1 MSNYPNLES
10 VFGGKKQIHKEEIS
24 NQEKLEPIH
33 NLEIDKLVDFK
44 EHIFEHLSKNKF
56 EELKSS
62 IKMNGLLVPIIVREL
77 QNNTFEIMSGHNR
90 VRAYKEL
97 NYKTISSII
106 RNVDDNTAKLIMID
120 TNVSQRD
127 KLLPSELMKAY
138 SLKQEIIK
146 QKQLDQVGRN
156 SENNSDSYDTREIL
170 AEQENV
176 SATQISRYIRLKQ
189 LLPELLKY
197 VDEETLAFNV
207 GVSLSFL
214 KKDEQQIIL
223 DILNE
228 NPKIKI
234 SLKQAELL
242 KTTKADLSKDYI
254 LKVLNNQLSKGK
266 PKFTG
271 KIKPVVVKKYKDKF
285 KTDEEFTN
293 LIEKLLEDYF
303 NTSEILSD
311 KSQTN

>member
-10 VFGGKKQIHKEEIS
+10 VFGGKKQIHKEEIT
-24 NQEKLEPIH
+24 NQEKLELIH
-33 NLEIDKLVDFK
+33 NLEINKLIDFR
-44 EHIFEHLSKNKF
+44 EHIFEQISENKF

-62 IKMNGLLVPIIVREL
+62 IEMNGLLVPIIVREL
-77 QNNTFEIMSGHNR
+77 SNNTFEILSGHNR

-97 NYKTISSII
+97 GYKTIPSII
-106 RNVDDNTAKLIMID
+106 KNVDDDNAKLIMID

-146 QKQLDQVGRN
+146 NKKFDQVGRN
-156 SENNSDSYDTREIL
+156 SEITTEPYDSREIL
-170 AEQENV
+170 AKQENI
-176 SATQISRYIRLKQ
+176 SATQISRYIRLKE

-197 VDEETLAFNV
+197 VDKETLAFNV

-228 NPKIKI
+228 DPKIKI
-234 SLKQAELL
+234 TLKQAELL
-242 KTTKADLSKDYI
+242 KTTKSDLSKEYI
-254 LKVLNNQLSKGK
+254 LKVLKNQLTKTKS
-266 PKFTG
+266 KFTG
-271 KIKPVVVKKYKDKF
+271 KLKPVVVKKYKDKF
-285 KTDEEFTN
+285 ETDEEFTK
-293 LIEKLLEDYF
+293 LIERLLENYF
-303 NTSEILSD
+303 NNSENLSD
-311 KSQTN
+311 KSKTS